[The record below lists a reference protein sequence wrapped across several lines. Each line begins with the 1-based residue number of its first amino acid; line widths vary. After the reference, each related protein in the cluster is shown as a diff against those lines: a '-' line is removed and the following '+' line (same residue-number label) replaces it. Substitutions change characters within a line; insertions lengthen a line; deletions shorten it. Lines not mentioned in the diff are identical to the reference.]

1 MKLPFAKITATPV
14 IASLLL
20 VALSLPLDASANKLD
35 PDRWLMCRQGT
46 LFDFYRSDLGKA
58 EDRATAAA
66 DVSAQ
71 VFEVREESTYRLE
84 GDVELTR
91 ADQWVGAQR
100 MRYDHETGLFAAEG
114 EVRYQDANLLLRAER
129 IDGRMQQDQTEMLG
143 VQYQLLAARG
153 NGEAARVEKTG
164 ERSRLDDFSF
174 TTCDPDNRSWVLNAA
189 QADLDHERGVGSARD
204 IRLRVGDLTI
214 AWLPYATFPIDD
226 RRRTGF
232 LYPRIGYDGR
242 NGIDYSQPFYWN
254 IAPNYDATVTPR
266 ILGRRGAMLGLEFRY
281 LGESSRGEFEGDFLP
296 SDRLRNRD
304 RGSLAW
310 RHSTAFSPYW
320 QVRANL
326 NHVSDNRYFEDFGDS
341 LAATSTTLLA
351 SSTGL
356 YGRGRGWDAS
366 LAIEAW
372 DIVDPVIEDRFEPF
386 KRLPRARFDLERGF
400 GSNFVYGVRSEAV
413 IFDHDERPGGTRV
426 DLYPYLAMPILRG
439 AGFLRPEIGLR
450 HTSYQ
455 LDSGFQ
461 ASLPGRNPSR
471 TTPILSLDAGLY
483 FDRSTSFFGKDYSQ
497 TLEPRL
503 YYLRVPYEDQSDIP
517 VFDSREL
524 TFSMAQLFRSNRFA
538 GADRQGDANQLAITI
553 GTRLVEDASGRERLS
568 ASIGQIRYFDDLRV
582 QLPDAPVD
590 NRSGS
595 AYVGELS
602 FSPNDRWTLSAG
614 QQWDPQS
621 DQTTLSAVRAQARL
635 GGGRIVNASYRYRA
649 SALEQV
655 DVSLVMPLRERLR
668 MVARWNY
675 SIFDSAS
682 VEAFAGLEWED
693 CCIAWRVLAR
703 HYVRN
708 REGDRSNALYFEMEL
723 KGLGSFGR
731 RTDELLE
738 RAILGY
744 TR

>member
-1 MKLPFAKITATPV
+1 MKLLFSKTTAMLAT
-14 IASLLL
+14 ASLLL
-20 VALSLPLDASANKLD
+20 VALMQPTAASATKLE
-35 PDRWLMCRQGT
+35 PDRWLLCRQGT
-46 LFDFYRSDLGKA
+46 LFDFYRTDLGLAK
-58 EDRATAAA
+58 DRATAPA

-71 VFEVREESTYRLE
+71 VFEVREQSAYKLE

-91 ADQWVGAQR
+91 ADQWVGAQH
-100 MRYDHETGLFAAEG
+100 MRYDHETGLFVAEG
-114 EVRYQDANLLLRAER
+114 DVRYQDANLLLRADR
-129 IDGRMQQDQTEMLG
+129 IDGHMQQDQTEMHG

-153 NGEAARVEKTG
+153 NGDARRVERIG
-164 ERSRLDDFSF
+164 ETSHLDDFSF
-174 TTCDPDNRSWVLNAA
+174 TTCDPDNRSWVLLAE
-189 QADLDHERGVGSARD
+189 QADLDHEQGVGSARN

-254 IAPNYDATVTPR
+254 IAPNYDATLTPR

-281 LGESSRGEFEGDFLP
+281 LGESSRGEFEGDYLP
-296 SDRLRNRD
+296 GDQLRNRD

-310 RHSTAFSPYW
+310 RHSTTFSPFW
-320 QVRANL
+320 QVRTNL

-351 SSTGL
+351 SSAGL

-372 DIVDPVIEDRFEPF
+372 DVVDPLIDDQFEPF
-386 KRLPRARFDLERGF
+386 QRLPRARFDLERGI
-400 GSNFVYGVRSEAV
+400 GNNFVYGLRSEAV
-413 IFDHDERPGGTRV
+413 VFDHDQRPGGTRV

-455 LDSGFQ
+455 LDSEFQ
-461 ASLPGRNPSR
+461 PDLPGRNPSR
-471 TTPILSLDAGLY
+471 TTPILSLDGGLY
-483 FDRSTSFFGKDYSQ
+483 FDRTASFFGKGYNQ

-524 TFSMAQLFRSNRFA
+524 TFSMAQLFRPNRFA
-538 GADRQGDANQLAITI
+538 GADRQADANQLAMTI
-553 GTRLVEDASGRERLS
+553 GTRLIEDASGRERLS
-568 ASIGQIRYFDDLRV
+568 AHIGQIRYFDDLRV
-582 QLPDAPVD
+582 QLPGIPLDT
-590 NRSGS
+590 RSGS

-602 FSPNDRWTLSAG
+602 FSPDDTWTLSAG
-614 QQWDPQS
+614 QQWDPEF

-649 SALEQV
+649 DALEQV
-655 DVSLVMPLRERLR
+655 DASIILPLRERMR

-675 SIFDSAS
+675 SIFDHAS
-682 VEAFAGLEWED
+682 IEAFAGLEWED
-693 CCIAWRVLAR
+693 CCIAWRVLGR

-708 REGDRSNALYFEMEL
+708 REGERSNALYFEMEL